1 MQAGTSGPAKELA
14 DSGPPQALADT
25 GAPLSE
31 HPRVPAAPVGP
42 A

>member
-31 HPRVPAAPVGP
+31 HPRVPATPVGP